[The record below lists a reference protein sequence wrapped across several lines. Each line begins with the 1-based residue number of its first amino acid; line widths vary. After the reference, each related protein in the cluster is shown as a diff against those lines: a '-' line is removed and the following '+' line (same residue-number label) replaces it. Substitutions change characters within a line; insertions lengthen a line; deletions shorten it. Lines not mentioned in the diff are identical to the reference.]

1 MTSLNLCLC
10 HWLWIFNCCVYSH
23 IELVQDRIWEK
34 NEIECGF
41 YFWWIYSYMFRF
53 CISDVCFYLFFL
65 VTYFNTFHYK
75 LEFIKKFKWRFVLV
89 KRVLRGDQRGNC
101 RILAICLLSHQ
112 KEKGYMLT
120 HQKNCSILAICSTV
134 NSWSMLKA
142 YMCEYVCCVI
152 IFLIINSRD
161 QYQLIAN
168 WFILYPNW
176 ISSICITS
184 FCQNFPLFDL
194 TPFHISWLWSWIP
207 LICGQENEILV
218 TVEIIDSPN

>member
-1 MTSLNLCLC
+1 MKLNVVFIFGGYILTCLDFASLMYVSISSFLSHTSIHFIINWNL
-10 HWLWIFNCCVYSH
+10 S
-23 IELVQDRIWEK
+23 K
-34 NEIECGF
+34 NLSEGL
-41 YFWWIYSYMFRF
+41 YWS
-53 CISDVCFYLFFL
+53 
-65 VTYFNTFHYK
+65 
-75 LEFIKKFKWRFVLV
+75 KW
-89 KRVLRGDQRGNC
+89 VLRGDQRGNC
-101 RILAICLLSHQ
+101 SILAICLLIHQ

-142 YMCEYVCCVI
+142 YMCGYVCCVI